1 MGMSTNRIK
10 QLRIEKGLTLGQL
23 AEKVGLSESHLSR
36 VEAGARGVKLS
47 KLGALAKILGVP
59 MIELMPQES
68 FEHASDLVPYVPPK
82 GSAVEKALAS
92 SSQRMFRVLSG
103 VLNELE
109 ISENDLI
116 IADCSKGAIAQVV
129 NGSLVVA
136 EAINTRTGEKTL
148 LLRQFIAP
156 NLLITNSEGQ
166 NSISIHMLRAK
177 VSILGLVI
185 R

>member
-1 MGMSTNRIK
+1 MSTNRIK

-47 KLGALAKILGVP
+47 KLGALAKVLGVP

-68 FEHASDLVPYVPPK
+68 FEHASDLVPYAPPK

-103 VLNELE
+103 VITELE
-109 ISENDLI
+109 INENDLI
-116 IADCSKGAIAQVV
+116 VADCSKEVIAQVES
-129 NGSLVVA
+129 GSPVVA
-136 EAINTRTGEKTL
+136 EALNTRTGEKSL
-148 LLRQFIAP
+148 LLRQFIRP
-156 NLLITNSEGQ
+156 QLLITNSQEQ
-166 NSISIHMLRAK
+166 NSVSIHMLRANATI
-177 VSILGLVI
+177 VGVVL

>member
-1 MGMSTNRIK
+1 
-10 QLRIEKGLTLGQL
+10 
-23 AEKVGLSESHLSR
+23 
-36 VEAGARGVKLS
+36 VKLS
-47 KLGALAKILGVP
+47 KLGALAKVLGVP

-68 FEHASDLVPYVPPK
+68 FEHASDLAPYVPPK
-82 GSAVEKALAS
+82 GSAVEKALAT

-103 VLNELE
+103 VLSELE
-109 ISENDLI
+109 INDNDLI
-116 IADCSKGAIAQVV
+116 IAIAQVAS
-129 NGSLVVA
+129 GSLVVA

-166 NSISIHMLRAK
+166 NSISIHMLKAK
-177 VSILGLVI
+177 VTILGIVL

>member
-1 MGMSTNRIK
+1 MCMSTNRIK

-36 VEAGARGVKLS
+36 VEAGVRGVKLS
-47 KLGALAKILGVP
+47 KLGALAKVLGVP
-59 MIELMPQES
+59 MIELMPQER
-68 FEHASDLVPYVPPK
+68 FEHASDLTPYVPPK

-103 VLNELE
+103 VLSELE
-109 ISENDLI
+109 IKENDLI

-129 NGSLVVA
+129 SGSLVVA
-136 EAINTRTGEKTL
+136 ESINTGTGEKSL
-148 LLRQFIAP
+148 LLRQFISP
-156 NLLITNSEGQ
+156 HLLITNSEDQ
-166 NSISIHMLRAK
+166 NSISIHMLKAK
-177 VSILGLVI
+177 VSVLGIVI